1 MKKAGIIG
9 TGSYIPQRVLT
20 NKELEKMVDTSDEW
34 IVTRTGIRERR
45 IAADDEDTL
54 QLATNAAE
62 KALASA
68 NIGPE
73 ELDLI
78 IVCSITPDG
87 PFPATACLVQAALGA
102 KRAAAFDLS
111 AGCSGFAYG
120 LATGAQFIENGMYK
134 HVLVIGAEKISKI
147 TDWSDRTT
155 CVLFGDGAGAAVLG
169 LVPEGYGIL
178 ANSLG
183 ADGQGGRFLELCK
196 ETNCIRMDGRDVFKF
211 AVRVMSEVPL
221 ELLAKAGLTQEDVD
235 LFIPHQANIRI
246 IDAAAKRLSLP
257 REKVYVNVERF
268 GNTSAASI
276 PIALDE
282 VVKQG
287 LIGDGDILLTVGFGA
302 GLTWAGN
309 VIRWWG
315 GGER

>member
-1 MKKAGIIG
+1 MKNAGIIG

-20 NKELEKMVDTSDEW
+20 NQELEKMVDTSDEW

-45 IAADDEDTL
+45 LAADDENTS
-54 QLATNAAE
+54 QLATYAAQ
-62 KALASA
+62 KALAA
-68 NIGPE
+68 AALGPE
-73 ELDLI
+73 EIDLI

-102 KRAAAFDLS
+102 EKAAAFDLS

-120 LATGAQFIENGMYK
+120 LAVGSQFIETGTYK

-169 LVPEGYGIL
+169 PVPEGYGFL
-178 ANSLG
+178 ASSLG
-183 ADGQGGRFLELCK
+183 ADGQGGCFLELNK
-196 ETNCIRMDGRDVFKF
+196 ETSCIRMDGRDVFKF

-221 ELLAKAGLTQEDVD
+221 ELLNKAGLTEEDVD
-235 LFIPHQANIRI
+235 LFIPHQANVRI
-246 IDAAAKRLSLP
+246 IDAAAKRLALP

-287 LIGDGDILLTVGFGA
+287 LLKDGDTLLTVGFGA
-302 GLTWAGN
+302 GLTWADN
-309 VIRWWG
+309 IMRWW
-315 GGER
+315 

>member
-1 MKKAGIIG
+1 LRNAGIIG

-20 NKELEKMVDTSDEW
+20 NQELEKMVDTSDEW

-45 IAADDEDTL
+45 LAADDEDTSL
-54 QLATNAAE
+54 LATYAARE
-62 KALASA
+62 ALASA
-68 NIGPE
+68 ALGPE

-78 IVCSITPDG
+78 IVCTITPEG

-102 KRAAAFDLS
+102 EKAAAFDLS

-120 LATGAQFIENGMYK
+120 LAVGSSFIATGMYN
-134 HVLVIGAEKISKI
+134 HVLVIGAEKLSKI

-169 LVPEGYGIL
+169 PVPDGYGFL
-178 ANSLG
+178 ASSLG
-183 ADGQGGRFLELCK
+183 ADGQGGRFLELNK

-211 AVRVMSEVPL
+211 AVHVMSEVPI
-221 ELLAKAGLTQEDVD
+221 ELLNRAGLTEDDVD

-282 VVKQG
+282 VAKQG
-287 LIGDGDILLTVGFGA
+287 LIGDGQILLTVGFGA

-309 VIRWWG
+309 VMKWWG
-315 GGER
+315 GAGK